1 MDLASAGPI
10 VLHTLTSACSQNA
23 DILKPAVHQ
32 LKQWETSPGFYTILS
47 TIFQNHDID
56 FNVRWLAVLYFKN
69 GIERYWRR
77 NAPNAIAEE
86 EKDALKKRLV
96 DSFNEPVPQVATQLA
111 VLIGKIARMD
121 CPRYWP
127 ELIPT
132 LLQVVRCNDR
142 LLQERSLLVLH
153 HVIKSLASKRLMAD
167 RKLFEEVSDNLFSF
181 VLNLWNTHM
190 ETFLQLA
197 SKYEEGMLEAI
208 ERCILILKVLRK
220 LVCFGFRDQQLHSD
234 AILFIN
240 LVFTRLETLLE
251 CRRSL
256 WGNRQMVDKCERLIL
271 LMSKV
276 LLDVLEVH
284 PFSFIQFIPTA
295 LQFVARY
302 NFTETGKGLL
312 FPHFIVNCLNLLKG
326 IIHSDSYKIDS
337 RKADKVNPATVE
349 AHKLKMEFFTPS
361 TLTEICH
368 HLINRYFLLSSD
380 DLQAWESDPETFCQ
394 DEGGDSYKFSLKPCT
409 EVLFL
414 SLFKCF
420 HSTLSPVLLA
430 MVRNVQGPCDV
441 EDMAAI
447 LRKDAV
453 YNAVGLASFDL
464 FDDIDFDQ
472 WFTSHLI
479 PELQN
484 KHTNYRIMR
493 RRVIW
498 LVSQW
503 IGVKLSVT
511 LRPTLYEAILP
522 LLQDDEDLVVRLEA
536 ANTLRTAVDDFEFN
550 TEQFLPYLSPSFSL
564 LFQLLR
570 EVKECDTKMHVLYVI
585 SFVIERVGCQIRPYA
600 DQLILYLPLLWEHA
614 SDHNMLRCA
623 ILTTLIRLVKGLGT
637 NCNTLYNFLI
647 PVIRLSTDVTQQFH
661 VYLKEDGLDL
671 WLETLHNSPVLTPD
685 LLELFTAMP
694 ALLGMSQM
702 SVTGKRMLELGTEN
716 LKVCL
721 KIIEAYVL
729 LGPKEFMQR
738 FSNELV
744 LSLSN
749 LITDLRT
756 EGILMILRVVEL
768 VFQSFPLEGPQVFK
782 PLLSHIF
789 RTTIENSEFVTVIA
803 MQICILCRVLLQNNE
818 FFWSFLEQVSAE
830 TDKESIPLLGL
841 LLDLWFE
848 KIDSITQPERR
859 KLAALAIS
867 SLLTVNLSP
876 VTSRFG
882 NIINLC
888 VEVLHDICRAD
899 CDTGS
904 QTDCL
909 VIEEDEEVLN
919 SDDDLDT
926 EHDKRKHMLTRQ
938 DPVHVYS
945 LKEFLLSQL
954 KLCQQLHGN
963 IMFNELMSQ
972 VDPEILKQLQEFT
985 S

>member
-1 MDLASAGPI
+1 MSGTVVKMDLASAGPI
-10 VLHTLTSACSQNA
+10 VLHTLTNACSQNA
-23 DILKPAVHQ
+23 DVLKPAVHQ

-47 TIFQNHDID
+47 TIFQNHEID
-56 FNVRWLAVLYFKN
+56 FNIRWLAVLYFKN

-86 EKDALKKRLV
+86 EKNALKKRLI
-96 DSFNEPVPQVATQLA
+96 DNFNEPVPQVATQLA

-132 LLQVVRCNDR
+132 LLMVVRCNDR

-167 RKLFEEVSDNLFSF
+167 RKLFEEVADNLFSF

-197 SKYEEGMLEAI
+197 SKYEDGLLESLDKS
-208 ERCILILKVLRK
+208 ILGLKVLRK
-220 LVCFGFRDQQLHSD
+220 LVCFGFKDQQLPTD
-234 AILFIN
+234 VIVFIN
-240 LVFTRLETLLE
+240 MIFSRLDPFLE
-251 CRRSL
+251 CRRNL
-256 WGNRQMVDKCERLIL
+256 WGNQQMVEKCEKLIL
-271 LMSKV
+271 LMTKV
-276 LLDVLEVH
+276 LIDMLEVH
-284 PFSFIQFIPTA
+284 PLSFVQFIPTT

-302 NFTETGKGLL
+302 NFVDTGESLH
-312 FPHFIVNCLNLLKG
+312 FPHFTVNCLNMLK
-326 IIHSDSYKIDS
+326 IIVHTDSYKVDT
-337 RKADKVNPATVE
+337 RKEKINPASVE
-349 AHKLKMEFFTPS
+349 AHKLKMETLTPS
-361 TLTEICH
+361 TLTEVCCY
-368 HLINRYFLLSSD
+368 LINRYFLLSPE
-380 DLQAWESDPETFCQ
+380 DLQTWESDPESFCQ

-414 SLFKCF
+414 SLFKNF
-420 HSTLSPVLLA
+420 HSTLAPVLLD
-430 MVRNVQGPCDV
+430 MVQNVQGPCGVD
-441 EDMAAI
+441 DMAAI

-484 KHTNYRIMR
+484 KHTNYRIIR

-503 IGVKLSVT
+503 VGVKLSVS
-511 LRPTLYEAILP
+511 LRATLYETILP
-522 LLQDDEDLVVRLEA
+522 LLQEKEDLVVRLEA

-570 EVKECDTKMHVLYVI
+570 EIKECDTKMHVLYVI
-585 SFVIERVGCQIRPYA
+585 SFVIERVGAQIRPYA
-600 DQLILYLPLLWEHA
+600 DQLILYLPLLWD

-637 NCNTLYNFLI
+637 SCNTLYDFLI

-671 WLETLHNSPVLTPD
+671 WLETLHNSPVMTPG
-685 LLELFTAMP
+685 LLDLFTAMP
-694 ALLGMSQM
+694 AI
-702 SVTGKRMLELGTEN
+702 LEFGNED

-721 KIIEAYVL
+721 KIVEAYVV
-729 LGPKEFMQR
+729 LGQKEFMQR
-738 FSNELV
+738 FSQDIV
-744 LSLSN
+744 MSFSS
-749 LITDLRT
+749 LITDIRT
-756 EGILMILRVVEL
+756 DGILLILKAVEL
-768 VFQSFPLEGPQVFK
+768 IFQSFPLEAPQVFQ

-789 RTTIENSEFVTVIA
+789 KTTLENNELVTVLS
-803 MQICILCRVLLQNNE
+803 MQLYILGRVLLQNQE
-818 FFWSFLEQVSAE
+818 YFWSFLAQESAKM
-830 TDKESIPLLGL
+830 DKESRTLLGM

-848 KIDSITQPERR
+848 KMDSITKPEHR
-859 KLAALAIS
+859 KLSALALS
-867 SLLTVNLSP
+867 SLLTMNLSP
-876 VTSRFG
+876 ITERFSG
-882 NIINLC
+882 ILNVC

-899 CDTGS
+899 CDTGK

-909 VIEEDEEVLN
+909 VIGEEEDAESTEEN
-919 SDDDLDT
+919 TDT
-926 EHDKRKHMLTRQ
+926 EHEKRKQMLLRH
-938 DPVHVYS
+938 DPVHAVS
-945 LKEFLLSQL
+945 LKEFVVSQL
-954 KLCQQLHGN
+954 TICQQLHGQLL
-963 IMFNELMSQ
+963 FDQLMAN
-972 VDPEILKQLQEFT
+972 VDKDILIQLQELT